1 MDESLEKLFI
11 MIAIIG
17 VSFIAYLAVKVRI
30 DGLRS
35 TAVHI
40 LDYFEEVLIS
50 VLIATATILIFVAVC
65 QRYAASSS
73 LLYPYVY
80 HFNLGW
86 TQEACILLF
95 VWMAKVGA
103 AYGVRTGIH
112 VGVDVLINRLGDRL
126 RGALVL
132 FGLLSGAFFT
142 AVVGTYGVKFVMAR
156 YAFGDMTPEM
166 ELPSWIIYLAIPFGS
181 YLMCLRFLQV
191 AWTFWRTGA
200 LPVHDEAHVDGLDEN
215 MASLEASDLFPKEGN
230 R

>member
-1 MDESLEKLFI
+1 MDESLEKLYI

-17 VSFIAYLAVKVRI
+17 ISFIVYITIKARA
-30 DGLRS
+30 DGLGK
-35 TAVHI
+35 TLLHT
-40 LDYFEEVLIS
+40 LDHLEEVLIS
-50 VLIATATILIFVAVC
+50 VLIASATILIFIAVC
-65 QRYAASSS
+65 QRYAASTS

-112 VGVDVLINRLGDRL
+112 VGVDVLINRMGERS
-126 RGALVL
+126 RGGLIL

-142 AVVGTYGVKFVMAR
+142 AVVGTYGLKFVMAR

-200 LPVHDEAHVDGLDEN
+200 LPVHDHSHVDGLDEDI
-215 MASLEASDLFPKEGN
+215 AGVETSDLFPKEGN